1 MEQEIENGLQM
12 NELQDLFSRLTLE
25 ECQMVIEY
33 TQAILDEKGES
44 VA

>member
-1 MEQEIENGLQM
+1 MEQDTGNGLQM
-12 NELQDLFSRLTLE
+12 GELQAIFSQLTLD
-25 ECQMVIEY
+25 ECQRVIEY